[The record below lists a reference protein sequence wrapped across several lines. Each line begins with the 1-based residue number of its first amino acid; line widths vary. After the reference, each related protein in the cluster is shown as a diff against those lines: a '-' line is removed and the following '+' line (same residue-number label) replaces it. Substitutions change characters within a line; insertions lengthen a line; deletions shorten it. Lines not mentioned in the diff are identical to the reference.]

1 MKKKIVICMV
11 LTLLLIC
18 VSSTSLVAVAE
29 EKSDVL
35 TTPEIDLAP
44 FDEFIK
50 NSDMFDGMTF
60 REKVEELS
68 SGKGFDGE
76 KFFSKVLNVV
86 FNEVTSLFP
95 LFAILLALVLG
106 FSVLSM
112 MKNSYLSKELQTIL
126 NVCLMLSIIIVML
139 SSVTK
144 LIVTSKGVVE
154 NLKTQMFTA
163 FPP

>member
-1 MKKKIVICMV
+1 MKKKIVICMA

-18 VSSTSLVAVAE
+18 VFATPSVAVAE

-68 SGKGFDGE
+68 SGK
-76 KFFSKVLNVV
+76 
-86 FNEVTSLFP
+86 
-95 LFAILLALVLG
+95 
-106 FSVLSM
+106 
-112 MKNSYLSKELQTIL
+112 
-126 NVCLMLSIIIVML
+126 
-139 SSVTK
+139 
-144 LIVTSKGVVE
+144 
-154 NLKTQMFTA
+154 
-163 FPP
+163 